1 MKTPS
6 KLMIAG
12 LAFLASST
20 SLSAATAAV
29 DHVWT
34 ERTSG
39 DDLVSLA
46 YGPPDPAKNP
56 VFLLSCFN
64 EMDVAVLDV
73 HQEVDGSAPG
83 QALTIEVASGEKQAP
98 LKGEV
103 AKNETTG
110 STFGEA
116 AGIEVKSLLEVLREP
131 GPLTLTMGKT
141 SATLPEQGRAEAVS
155 RFSQGCKVD

>member
-1 MKTPS
+1 MKTTS
-6 KLMIAG
+6 KLLIAG
-12 LAFLASST
+12 LAFLSAHSP
-20 SLSAATAAV
+20 LLAATDA

-46 YGPPDPAKNP
+46 FGPPDLAKNP
-56 VFLLSCFN
+56 LFLLSCFN
-64 EMDVAVLDV
+64 QMDVAVLDV
-73 HQEVDGSAPG
+73 HREVDGGAPG
-83 QALTIEVASGEKQAP
+83 ESLTIEVASGGKQAP

-103 AKNETTG
+103 AKNEATG
-110 STFGEA
+110 TTFGEA
-116 AGIEVKSLLEVLREP
+116 AGIEVKPLLEVLQEP

-155 RFSQGCKVD
+155 RFSQGCKVN